1 MNIITGK
8 AVSRRKL
15 LRALGVTVAL
25 PFLDAMVPASLNGKS
40 ATKAAKRPHRFQAYY
55 VPNGMAMEYWTPT
68 GQGRNFRFTRSTEEP
83 LQLMPILEPL
93 APFRDQVIQ
102 FSGLSATWLST
113 HAGAAGSFLT
123 GTARGGRNEVE
134 IVADVSMD
142 QLLARESGR
151 ETQLASLEVSVDAPA
166 LAGACSGRL
175 SCVYTHTISWRSAT
189 QPLPMEW
196 NPRAVFERLFGDSG
210 STERAVREARLQQQS
225 SILDAV
231 TDEVAGLNREL
242 GSQDKIRIEQ
252 YTEAI
257 RDAERRIQLS
267 EAQIDE
273 VELPAMDQPQGAPA
287 DFDEH
292 LELQEDLQLLAL
304 QTDLTRVITFMAGKE
319 QSGRQYP
326 QVDVPQAWHPL
337 SHHQNAPDVIE
348 QMSKINRYH
357 TELFARYLG
366 KLRATPDV
374 DGSLLDNMTILY
386 GGGISNSSSH
396 SGDNLPVLLVGGGA
410 GTLKGGRHLTYAD
423 GPYMANLLVTL
434 MDKFDLPV
442 ERIGAST
449 GRLPLDTVTG
459 L

>member
-1 MNIITGK
+1 
-8 AVSRRKL
+8 
-15 LRALGVTVAL
+15 
-25 PFLDAMVPASLNGKS
+25 
-40 ATKAAKRPHRFQAYY
+40 
-55 VPNGMAMEYWTPT
+55 
-68 GQGRNFRFTRSTEEP
+68 
-83 LQLMPILEPL
+83 
-93 APFRDQVIQ
+93 
-102 FSGLSATWLST
+102 
-113 HAGAAGSFLT
+113 
-123 GTARGGRNEVE
+123 
-134 IVADVSMD
+134 
-142 QLLARESGR
+142 
-151 ETQLASLEVSVDAPA
+151 
-166 LAGACSGRL
+166 
-175 SCVYTHTISWRSAT
+175 
-189 QPLPMEW
+189 MEW
-196 NPRAVFERLFGDSG
+196 NPRTVFERLFGDSG
-210 STERAVREARLQQQS
+210 STERAVREARLGQQR

-326 QVDVPQAWHPL
+326 QVDVPEAWHPL

-442 ERIGAST
+442 EGIGAST
-449 GRLPLDTVTG
+449 GKLPLDTVTG